1 MKRPAA
7 PGKRILIVSAF
18 IAGVYLLLFG
28 RIVFLQTVRAS
39 EFRAKASEAH
49 KTEDKL
55 KPIRGRILDCNG
67 IVLARTIEESTVTL
81 YPVKIANTALAA
93 EIVSR
98 HTGIPE
104 QRVLAELKS
113 GKSPNILVRHL
124 PREVAERLHSDLLYR
139 KTGKRWTSW
148 PEGWLNGVAVKSV
161 VRREYPLGPVGANVV
176 GILNSEG
183 KAISGVEKD
192 LDSEL
197 RGRPGSIR
205 GMFDRHGEPILTL
218 IKSRTPAVPGQD
230 IVLTLDSRIQA
241 AAEEAVKKQ
250 VQQHRA
256 RSGQCVVLDIKTG
269 AIRAIA
275 EYPSFDRAVPDRRSL
290 DLLVPVSLSQVYE
303 PGSTAKLVTAVT
315 ALSHRLGNVTC
326 QCTGTIY
333 VGKHRQQRVNCPC
346 AARFREPG
354 QPVTIAGMLKY
365 SCNSEAWALARRMG
379 AEALYEGYKNFRL
392 FEPIELPGYGVTK
405 PGLLPTRENRDQ
417 MWTVTASFGQ
427 GIATTRLHLT
437 RAFAAV
443 ANGGR
448 MMQPMLVSETRSP
461 EGDVIKKYTPRAIA
475 TVASPE
481 HCATVMQYL
490 VEGVK
495 DGTGKSAQVNGFTI
509 AGKTGSA
516 QVFDKNGVVPGAFI
530 SSFAGIAPADD
541 PANAILV
548 SVERPKGS
556 THGSVVA
563 APAFKEVAKM
573 ALWCAGKVSR
583 NPVQPAPAPRRA
595 TNVSERR
602 VAGGHT

>member
-1 MKRPAA
+1 
-7 PGKRILIVSAF
+7 
-18 IAGVYLLLFG
+18 
-28 RIVFLQTVRAS
+28 
-39 EFRAKASEAH
+39 
-49 KTEDKL
+49 
-55 KPIRGRILDCNG
+55 
-67 IVLARTIEESTVTL
+67 
-81 YPVKIANTALAA
+81 
-93 EIVSR
+93 
-98 HTGIPE
+98 
-104 QRVLAELKS
+104 
-113 GKSPNILVRHL
+113 
-124 PREVAERLHSDLLYR
+124 
-139 KTGKRWTSW
+139 
-148 PEGWLNGVAVKSV
+148 
-161 VRREYPLGPVGANVV
+161 
-176 GILNSEG
+176 
-183 KAISGVEKD
+183 
-192 LDSEL
+192 
-197 RGRPGSIR
+197 
-205 GMFDRHGEPILTL
+205 
-218 IKSRTPAVPGQD
+218 
-230 IVLTLDSRIQA
+230 
-241 AAEEAVKKQ
+241 
-250 VQQHRA
+250 
-256 RSGQCVVLDIKTG
+256 
-269 AIRAIA
+269 
-275 EYPSFDRAVPDRRSL
+275 
-290 DLLVPVSLSQVYE
+290 
-303 PGSTAKLVTAVT
+303 
-315 ALSHRLGNVTC
+315 
-326 QCTGTIY
+326 
-333 VGKHRQQRVNCPC
+333 
-346 AARFREPG
+346 
-354 QPVTIAGMLKY
+354 MLKY

-516 QVFDKNGVVPGAFI
+516 QVFDRHGVVPGAFI

>member
-1 MKRPAA
+1 MCR
-7 PGKRILIVSAF
+7 RIRIVSAF
-18 IAGVYLLLFG
+18 VAGVYLLLFG
-28 RIVFLQTVRAS
+28 RIVFLQTVRAP

-67 IVLARTIEESTVTL
+67 VVLARTVEESTVTL
-81 YPVKIANTALAA
+81 YPAKIKNMELAA
-93 EIVSR
+93 QIVSK
-98 HTGIPE
+98 HTGIPR

-113 GKSPNILVRHL
+113 GKSPNVLVRHL
-124 PREVAERLHSDLLYR
+124 PREAAERLHSDLLYT
-139 KTGKRWTSW
+139 KTGKRWKAW
-148 PEGWLNGVAVKSV
+148 PDGWLNGVAVTSV
-161 VRREYPLGPVGANVV
+161 VRREYPLGSIGANVV

-183 KAISGVEKD
+183 NAISGVEKD
-192 LDSEL
+192 CDSEL

-230 IVLTLDSRIQA
+230 VVLTLDSRIQA

-250 VQQHRA
+250 VQQYSA
-256 RSGQCVVLDIKTG
+256 RSGQCVVLDVKTG

-275 EYPSFDRAVPDRRSL
+275 EYPSFDRAVPERRSL
-290 DLLVPVSLSQVYE
+290 DLLVPASLSQVYE
-303 PGSTAKLVTAVT
+303 PGSTAKLVTAVA
-315 ALSHRLGNVTC
+315 ALSHGLGNVTC
-326 QCTGTIY
+326 RCTGIIY
-333 VGKHRQQRVNCPC
+333 VGRHRQQRVNCPC
-346 AARFREPG
+346 AVRYRERG
-354 QPVTIAGMLKY
+354 RPVTVAAMLKY

-379 AEALYEGYKNFRL
+379 TENLYKAYRDFRL

-405 PGLLPTRENRDQ
+405 PGLLPARENRDQ

-448 MMQPMLVSETRSP
+448 MMQPMLISETRSP
-461 EGDVIKKYTPRAIA
+461 EGDVIKKYAPRAIA
-475 TVASPE
+475 SVASPE
-481 HCATVMQYL
+481 HCATIMRYL
-490 VEGVK
+490 VDGVK
-495 DGTGKSAQVNGFTI
+495 EGTGKSAQVNGFTI

-516 QVFDKNGVVPGAFI
+516 QVFDKNGVVPGAYI
-530 SSFAGIAPADD
+530 SSFAGIAPASD

-573 ALWCAGKVSR
+573 ALWCAGRVSR
-583 NPVQPAPAPRRA
+583 NPVQPASAPRG
-595 TNVSERR
+595 TVKVSERR